1 LFIKVP
7 KGTQDILP
15 EDISKWYYIEDM
27 IKEIL
32 NKYGYKEIR
41 TPFFEYTDLF
51 VRGIG
56 ESTDIVTKEMF
67 TFPDR
72 KGRSLT
78 LINSESKLLA
88 LNLLLQMLKLSLL
101 F

>member
-15 EDISKWYYIEDM
+15 EDILKWYYIEDV

-51 VRGIG
+51 VH
-56 ESTDIVTKEMF
+56 
-67 TFPDR
+67 
-72 KGRSLT
+72 
-78 LINSESKLLA
+78 
-88 LNLLLQMLKLSLL
+88 
-101 F
+101 

>member
-1 LFIKVP
+1 MFIKVP

-15 EDISKWYYIEDM
+15 EDISKWYYIEDV

-72 KGRSLT
+72 KGRIICWGLRSVPRKIHCACT
-78 LINSESKLLA
+78 TTYAQINT
-88 LNLLLQMLKLSLL
+88 
-101 F
+101 